1 MKIHVTTPIIS
12 EDSNGA
18 TDFNSYVLVLNLVSI
33 LLHFLELVFEFVLQS
48 DNLIKRPEPGIFD
61 LLSFSEEVVNSVFG
75 CYRKLMF
82 MSAWFGHRVTTTVY
96 CNDFLKRAR

>member
-12 EDSNGA
+12 EYSNGA

-48 DNLIKRPEPGIFD
+48 DNLIERP
-61 LLSFSEEVVNSVFG
+61 
-75 CYRKLMF
+75 
-82 MSAWFGHRVTTTVY
+82 
-96 CNDFLKRAR
+96 